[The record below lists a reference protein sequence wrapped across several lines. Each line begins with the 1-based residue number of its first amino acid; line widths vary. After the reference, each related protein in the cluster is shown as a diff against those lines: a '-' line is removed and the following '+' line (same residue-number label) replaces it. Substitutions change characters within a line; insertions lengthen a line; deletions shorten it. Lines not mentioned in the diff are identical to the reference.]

1 MQRKTKEIA
10 NLLIIL
16 GVNQAKALE
25 NKLKV
30 NRYKQLIQMLKE
42 ALAEIF
48 FTQKVFKK
56 GLIIKLV
63 TLNFKAN

>member
-1 MQRKTKEIA
+1 MNKKHKMQRKTKEIA

-30 NRYKQLIQMLKE
+30 NRYK
-42 ALAEIF
+42 
-48 FTQKVFKK
+48 
-56 GLIIKLV
+56 
-63 TLNFKAN
+63 